1 MRQTSNYLIF
11 GSSGAIGS
19 ACVAALGK
27 ESHAIRG
34 SRNLLELQEQIHK
47 ISVLNGVVWAQGLN
61 LEDNAETFSISEFG
75 TLIDANVT
83 FIVNSLQILKSAG
96 KLQAG
101 TQLVVLSSIWGKRS
115 RPNKLSYGIS
125 KAAIGGL
132 VRSLAIELGPIGVQ
146 INSVSPGPIATPMT
160 SRNLKPEE
168 LNRII
173 SETPIRRLV
182 TIDEVSSLVCGLA
195 TGQCS
200 GVTGQD
206 IVIDGGWS
214 DSKLV

>member
-19 ACVAALGK
+19 ACVAALEK

-47 ISVLNGVVWAQGLN
+47 ISFLNGVVWAQGVN
-61 LEDNAETFSISEFG
+61 LEDNADTFSISEFG

-83 FIVNSLQILKSAG
+83 FIINSLQILKSAG

-101 TQLVVLSSIWGKRS
+101 TQLVVLSSIWGIRS

-132 VRSLAIELGPIGVQ
+132 IRSLAIELGPIGVQ
-146 INSVSPGPIATPMT
+146 INSVSPGPIASPMT

-168 LNRII
+168 LNRVI

-182 TIDEVSSLVCGLA
+182 TIDEVSSLVSALA

>member
-19 ACVAALGK
+19 ACVAALEK

-47 ISVLNGVVWAQGLN
+47 ISFLNGVVWAQGVN
-61 LEDNAETFSISEFG
+61 LEDNADTFSISEFG

-101 TQLVVLSSIWGKRS
+101 TQLVVLSSIWGIRS

-132 VRSLAIELGPIGVQ
+132 IRSLAIELGPIGVQ
-146 INSVSPGPIATPMT
+146 INSVSPGPIASPMT

-168 LNRII
+168 LNRVI

-182 TIDEVSSLVCGLA
+182 TIDEVSSLVSALA